1 MWLLCGYYV
10 VTMVTILTSELEEV
24 VEVLEGSVVT
34 MWLLCGYY
42 VVTIL
47 TSELEEVVEVLEGSV
62 YSLSGSL
69 LNDTF
74 ECSFFNI
81 LSFDMPQRGA
91 CITWYCLA

>member
-1 MWLLCGYYV
+1 M
-10 VTMVTILTSELEEV
+10 
-24 VEVLEGSVVT
+24 
-34 MWLLCGYY
+34 
-42 VVTIL
+42 VTIL

-81 LSFDMPQRGA
+81 LSFDIPQQGT
-91 CITWYCLA
+91 CITWYCLAEGYTDLEVFVQKNLELIIKLDDVPLPNQLKYDTSV

>member
-1 MWLLCGYYV
+1 M
-10 VTMVTILTSELEEV
+10 
-24 VEVLEGSVVT
+24 
-34 MWLLCGYY
+34 
-42 VVTIL
+42 VTIL

-81 LSFDMPQRGA
+81 LSFDMPQQGT
-91 CITWYCLA
+91 CITWYCLAEGNTDLEVFVQKNLKLTIKLDDTQLPKQNKQDKSLVGR